1 MGVSGEKR
9 ITAAIGQRVI
19 AFFLDHRR
27 TLRFYK
33 RNIIMN
39 AAAGLY
45 RRDRREQQKEGDGN
59 RPATAKNRI
68 RQTTTSLFFV
78 LKFVRFKVQ
87 SKNIGNISFWLIL
100 SKHST
105 DYILYYILYCI
116 PV

>member
-1 MGVSGEKR
+1 MKKIS
-9 ITAAIGQRVI
+9 AAIGQRVI

-59 RPATAKNRI
+59 RPATAKNP
-68 RQTTTSLFFV
+68 QTANDD
-78 LKFVRFKVQ
+78 KFVFCTKICTV
-87 SKNIGNISFWLIL
+87 
-100 SKHST
+100 
-105 DYILYYILYCI
+105 
-116 PV
+116 